1 MRAPERAVLEYYPM
15 GERASRYAARVD
27 WERHAEREEARYQE
41 GLRHMPDEPDGRQ
54 RQLVRVAA
62 AAGAAGL
69 VRLMQDRR
77 GEAAGWL
84 ARSAERYRESFESAP
99 PESWGRLIG
108 AVKSRVLAGDWEGA
122 TDDSRWALA
131 QGPAEASSPIGRY
144 AAALAALVL
153 GDDAEAG
160 RLARALQEESED
172 RFPRPVAD
180 ALAALAER
188 DGRRYRDAVRGV
200 LDSFERR
207 EEYLEDVPVADTVL
221 VLEALA
227 ERRNLAARP
236 RSPLLPA

>member
-1 MRAPERAVLEYYPM
+1 M
-15 GERASRYAARVD
+15 D
-27 WERHAEREEARYQE
+27 WERHAEREEARYQD
-41 GLRHMPDEPDGRQ
+41 GLSRMPDDPEGRQ

-99 PESWGRLIG
+99 PESWGRLVG

-122 TDDSRWALA
+122 EDDSRWALA
-131 QGPAEASSPIGRY
+131 QGPAQASSPIGHY

-153 GDDAEAG
+153 GDDVEAG
-160 RLARALQEESED
+160 RLARSLQEEPGD

-180 ALAALAER
+180 ALAALAAR
-188 DGRRYRDAVRGV
+188 DDRRYGDAVRGV
-200 LDSFERR
+200 LESFESRD
-207 EEYLEDVPVADTVL
+207 EYLEDVPVADTVL

-227 ERRNLAARP
+227 ERRGIAAHP
-236 RSPLLPA
+236 RSALLPA